1 MFFGSF
7 DKTVQNANYSS
18 VSKNKNSTD
27 SSIRNNYTDNQSR
40 IEDKSDFNN
49 NSKSYNKYSFN
60 NSKNKSGFSTLTSNA
75 RPYNFNFKQRTFPE
89 YEKENSKNE
98 YEPFFTIFGI
108 DLYFDDILIL
118 ALLLFLNTEDVKDS
132 YLYIVLIMLLFN

>member
-1 MFFGSF
+1 MMLMSLGCFG
-7 DKTVQNANYSS
+7 KTVQNANYSS
-18 VSKNKNSTD
+18 ISKNNNSSMYAG
-27 SSIRNNYTDNQSR
+27 SSINKNNYINSQSR
-40 IEDKSDFNN
+40 IEDKYDFNN
-49 NSKSYNKYSFN
+49 SNKCYNKYSFN
-60 NSKNKSGFSTLTSNA
+60 NCN
-75 RPYNFNFKQRTFPE
+75 
-89 YEKENSKNE
+89 EKENSKNE